1 MVCKESESTI
11 QSTQRLDVARGTTIW
26 AAIRPEK
33 LEISKQPPEGTPNV
47 LKGKVWDIGY
57 GGSFSTYH
65 VHLPNGKTM
74 TAVRANRE
82 RSLEKSITW
91 EDEVYLSWA
100 PKSAVILTQ

>member
-1 MVCKESESTI
+1 
-11 QSTQRLDVARGTTIW
+11 
-26 AAIRPEK
+26 
-33 LEISKQPPEGTPNV
+33 
-47 LKGKVWDIGY
+47 
-57 GGSFSTYH
+57 
-65 VHLPNGKTM
+65 M